1 MHLGMQIFVSSF
13 LLVQCFLVSLVYGEC
28 PKVKE
33 CMQCSG
39 NADCVL
45 NADNTIV
52 ECVPANITQ
61 CQPQTCNTEFYT
73 CMALWARSSVN
84 DEWSLTSS
92 CLSAGTADPCETGPI
107 CETDFT
113 TLGTLPD
120 TVATGSF
127 YCQCYGNFCNQNF
140 LANINA
146 DPPVS
151 DVSSTSTVGTV
162 SMAPTPM
169 VQLGER
175 DCINCTT
182 VQANCT
188 LSENNRSLECFIDN
202 ECTNNIVQCSSN
214 EMCAA
219 TWSRQTSSAPWLASA
234 LCFSFPSADDSR
246 CEGRSLG
253 QPSPPDSL
261 EVGRFFCTC
270 RGALC
275 NREFGIAL
283 PELSPSTTSTSM
295 PISSVNS
302 TILISVTSAMIFN
315 SSTPVIFNSSTPM
328 IFNSST
334 PMIFNSSTPVPADV
348 TRSTVDL
355 TSPGSPTSVGVDTD
369 GKFACH
375 AM

>member
-73 CMALWARSSVN
+73 CMALWYRFSVN
-84 DEWSLTSS
+84 DEWSLTSG

-107 CETDFT
+107 CETDLT
-113 TLGTLPD
+113 TLATLPD

-151 DVSSTSTVGTV
+151 DASSTSTVGTV

-219 TWSRQTSSAPWLASA
+219 TWFRQTSSAPWLAST
-234 LCFSFPSADDSR
+234 LCLSSPPVDSR
-246 CEGRSLG
+246 CEGRTFG
-253 QPSPPDSL
+253 QPSIPDRI
-261 EVGRFFCTC
+261 EVGSFFCTC

-315 SSTPVIFNSSTPM
+315 SSTP
-328 IFNSST
+328 
-334 PMIFNSSTPVPADV
+334 MIFNSSTPVP
-348 TRSTVDL
+348 
-355 TSPGSPTSVGVDTD
+355 PTSVGVDTD